1 MWKKLL
7 SHTHPPPPTSL
18 PRPGLVYRAGCWP
31 GRASPSLQGLRSVE
45 ACGAPPEPPW
55 QGFVYVIQPS
65 PRQTRSRRGAQSG
78 LLVLH
83 AARGAGLQPGGRE
96 SRPSDQ
102 RPAQA
107 AVLIPLRAWCRPR
120 PSPSWVGHSESGPSG
135 WGGLHSG
142 AQMLVR
148 TCARPKPRS
157 PRPSVG
163 PQTPREEGL
172 RGDAVT
178 CKATCQPGRGGRR
191 ASGFVRSR
199 RSGAVRIP
207 EAWWEEG
214 LCREGTGRTG
224 QLLLRDEPPPRA
236 RGFANSR
243 RSWRAASRS
252 GLDSAPQATRTSSPS
267 PRAHL
272 RSPAGQRGG
281 CAPGQTG
288 LVRLETPK
296 TGGEIDLAFGG
307 WACGVIPGSRGVRRR
322 GCGHRHSLPLRV

>member
-7 SHTHPPPPTSL
+7 SHIPPPHFSAATRPCLPGGLLAWPRQPFSAGAAVSGSVRSTARAAVAGLCVRDTAEPQTDTFSKGSAEWPSRTS
-18 PRPGLVYRAGCWP
+18 RRERRGSAARRAGEP
-31 GRASPSLQGLRSVE
+31 PQRSE
-45 ACGAPPEPPW
+45 ACSGRCPKPP
-55 QGFVYVIQPS
+55 
-65 PRQTRSRRGAQSG
+65 
-78 LLVLH
+78 
-83 AARGAGLQPGGRE
+83 
-96 SRPSDQ
+96 
-102 RPAQA
+102 
-107 AVLIPLRAWCRPR
+107 RAWCRPR

-199 RSGAVRIP
+199 RSGAVGIP
-207 EAWWEEG
+207 EAWWKEG

-243 RSWRAASRS
+243 RSRRAASRS
-252 GLDSAPQATRTSSPS
+252 GLDSAPQAARTSLPS

-272 RSPAGQRGG
+272 RSPAGQQGG

-307 WACGVIPGSRGVRRR
+307 RACGVTPGSRGVRRR
-322 GCGHRHSLPLRV
+322 GCGRRHSLPLRV